1 MCQPAKCEQVSETY
15 DKEDKNV
22 KVAIPVFV
30 TAHAGRFVTTVL
42 NLIRFFGGVLRRYN
56 YNLAVAM
63 ILSLLCVIVY
73 LYLYNTV
80 KFCCYYCSLHQLY
93 WPQAK

>member
-42 NLIRFFGGVLRRYN
+42 NLIRFFWWSTTTL
-56 YNLAVAM
+56 
-63 ILSLLCVIVY
+63 
-73 LYLYNTV
+73 
-80 KFCCYYCSLHQLY
+80 
-93 WPQAK
+93 